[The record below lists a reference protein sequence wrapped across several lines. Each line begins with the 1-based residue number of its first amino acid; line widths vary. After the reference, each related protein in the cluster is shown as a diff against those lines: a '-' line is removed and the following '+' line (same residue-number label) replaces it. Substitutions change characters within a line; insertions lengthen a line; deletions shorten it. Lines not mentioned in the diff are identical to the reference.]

1 MALQLTYGFEL
12 RYLILSRCRGNV
24 QEQAVIRLMEKTI
37 SFVEL
42 IISKFMTLKSLFE
55 SKGQLR
61 IFLETSSTRRSKLI
75 FLTMPNVCDIFS
87 FSKITLYN
95 VIVKYQFT
103 YRQRHKNQ

>member
-61 IFLETSSTRRSKLI
+61 IFFWKLQVLEDQI
-75 FLTMPNVCDIFS
+75 FLLCPMFVIS
-87 FSKITLYN
+87 FLFQK
-95 VIVKYQFT
+95 
-103 YRQRHKNQ
+103 

>member
-24 QEQAVIRLMEKTI
+24 QEQVVIRLIEKTI

-61 IFLETSSTRRSKLI
+61 IF
-75 FLTMPNVCDIFS
+75 FGNF
-87 FSKITLYN
+87 
-95 VIVKYQFT
+95 KY
-103 YRQRHKNQ
+103 

>member
-1 MALQLTYGFEL
+1 MAVQLTYGFEL

-24 QEQAVIRLMEKTI
+24 QEQAVIRLIEKTI

-55 SKGQLR
+55 SKSQLR
-61 IFLETSSTRRSKLI
+61 IFFLKLQVLEDQI

>member
-1 MALQLTYGFEL
+1 MALQLMCGFEL

-24 QEQAVIRLMEKTI
+24 QEQAVIRLIEKTI

-61 IFLETSSTRRSKLI
+61 IFFLETSSTGRSNISYYTQCL
-75 FLTMPNVCDIFS
+75 
-87 FSKITLYN
+87 
-95 VIVKYQFT
+95 
-103 YRQRHKNQ
+103 

>member
-12 RYLILSRCRGNV
+12 RWLILSRCRGNV
-24 QEQAVIRLMEKTI
+24 QEQVVIRLIEKTI

-61 IFLETSSTRRSKLI
+61 FFFGNFNFLRCPMFVIS
-75 FLTMPNVCDIFS
+75 FLFQ
-87 FSKITLYN
+87 K
-95 VIVKYQFT
+95 
-103 YRQRHKNQ
+103 

>member
-24 QEQAVIRLMEKTI
+24 QEQAVIRLIEKTI
-37 SFVEL
+37 SFVVL

-61 IFLETSSTRRSKLI
+61 IFLETSSTRRSNISYYAQCL
-75 FLTMPNVCDIFS
+75 
-87 FSKITLYN
+87 
-95 VIVKYQFT
+95 
-103 YRQRHKNQ
+103 

>member
-12 RYLILSRCRGNV
+12 RWLILSRCRGNV
-24 QEQAVIRLMEKTI
+24 QEQAVIRLIEKTI

-42 IISKFMTLKSLFE
+42 IISKLMTLKSLFE

-61 IFLETSSTRRSKLI
+61 IFFWKLQ

-95 VIVKYQFT
+95 VIILKYQFT
-103 YRQRHKNQ
+103 YQQRHKNQ